1 MAEKSKILI
10 IGATGYIGKYLVEAS
25 AKAGHPTFAFVREST
40 ILSDPVEAKL
50 VESFK
55 NLGVTIVHV
64 CIYYMVH

>member
-64 CIYYMVH
+64 CIYNMVH